1 MHCPV
6 KVDFFKVL
14 INSLCMDYLN
24 FPANFHE
31 THLNPRHRVAS
42 EYQIHF
48 EIVEMI
54 GHWLG

>member
-1 MHCPV
+1 
-6 KVDFFKVL
+6 
-14 INSLCMDYLN
+14 MDYLN